1 MNQNTFKAL
10 ESEDHWDEK
19 YLEMNF
25 QSTIQTRR
33 GAGMY
38 EELRYNYL
46 KENKRELFSELF
58 FQGKLNEHLTAVEQS
73 ARNRLDQIIRCL
85 LVKHP
90 APDKKAKPLSWTQH
104 MNKMM
109 AAAREIVIQELIYN

>member
-1 MNQNTFKAL
+1 M
-10 ESEDHWDEK
+10 ESENHLDEE
-19 YLEMNF
+19 YQERNF
-25 QSTIQTRR
+25 KLLTQTRR
-33 GAGMY
+33 GVGMY

-46 KENKRELFSELF
+46 KENKQELFSELF
-58 FQGKLNEHLTAVEQS
+58 FQGKLNEHLAAVEQS

-90 APDKKAKPLSWTQH
+90 APDKNAKPLSWAQH
-104 MNKMM
+104 MNKMT